1 MPFVLSQVEKFAQNL
16 ASRKSGSMPDRFD
29 ASRPRRATLAAV
41 AERAGVSIATA
52 SRALTGR
59 GDLAADTRR
68 RVHAAA
74 REVGYVREPSVGGR
88 PIGSARL
95 MDLVLGGY
103 GDDYSAEV
111 TAGARSAAADAGYD
125 LVLTEERDLPDDDWP
140 LRIRRRGSAGVVL
153 GLISPTASQLSVLAE
168 ASIPVVLMD
177 PRSDDPRGLT
187 SVRTTDHEGGR
198 AAAFH
203 LTGRGATRFAALL
216 GRPRYR
222 YGRTRYAG
230 FREGLG
236 TAAPGAGITV
246 VQSAWGTTAAR
257 DAMIPL
263 LRTLDPGERLGV
275 FACSDEL
282 AAGVYAAAAATGRRI
297 PEDVLVVGFDDLRG
311 ARWLSPALTTVR
323 QPIREMAGAAVAAL
337 AGSAVGHELS
347 ATPIVLPTRLIV
359 RDST

>member
-1 MPFVLSQVEKFAQNL
+1 
-16 ASRKSGSMPDRFD
+16 MPDHAD
-29 ASRPRRATLAAV
+29 TARPRRATLAAV
-41 AERAGVSIATA
+41 ADAAGVSVATA
-52 SRALTGR
+52 SRALAGR
-59 GDLAADTRR
+59 GDLAAATRR

-74 REVGYVREPSVGGR
+74 RDVGYVREPSAGGR
-88 PIGSARL
+88 PPGSARL
-95 MDLVLGGY
+95 MDLVLGAY
-103 GDDYSAEV
+103 GDDYSDEV

-153 GLISPTASQLSVLAE
+153 GLISPTASQLGVLAD

-198 AAAFH
+198 SAALH
-203 LTGRGATRFAALL
+203 LTGRGATRFAVLL

-230 FREGLG
+230 FREALG
-236 TAAPGAGITV
+236 EARPGVGITLI
-246 VQSAWGTTAAR
+246 QSGWSTAAAR
-257 DAMIPL
+257 DSMIPA
-263 LRTLDPGERLGV
+263 LRGLRPGERLGV
-275 FACSDEL
+275 FACTDEL
-282 AAGVYAAAAATGRRI
+282 AAGVYAAAAATARRI
-297 PEDVLVVGFDDLRG
+297 PEDVLVVGFDDLRA

-323 QPIREMAGAAVAAL
+323 QPIREMAGAAVSAL
-337 AGSAVGHELS
+337 ADAARADELPRE
-347 ATPIVLPTRLIV
+347 PIVLPTRLIV

>member
-1 MPFVLSQVEKFAQNL
+1 
-16 ASRKSGSMPDRFD
+16 MPDPRDD
-29 ASRPRRATLAAV
+29 APPRRATLAVV
-41 AERAGVSIATA
+41 AEAAGVSIATA

-59 GDLAADTRR
+59 GDLAAATRR
-68 RVHAAA
+68 RVHVAA
-74 REVGYVREPSVGGR
+74 RDVGYAREPSVGGR
-88 PIGSARL
+88 PLGSARL

-103 GDDYSAEV
+103 GDDYSDEV

-153 GLISPTASQLSVLAE
+153 GLISPTASQLKVLAD

-177 PRSDDPRGLT
+177 PRSDDSRGLT
-187 SVRTTDHEGGR
+187 SVHTTDHDGGR
-198 AAAFH
+198 AAATH
-203 LTGRGATRFAALL
+203 LVDRGATRFAALL

-230 FREGLG
+230 FRERLG
-236 TAAPGAGITV
+236 EAAPSADIAL
-246 VQSAWGTTAAR
+246 VQSPWRTAAAR

-263 LRTLDPGERLGV
+263 LRALGPGERLGV

-282 AAGVYAAAAATGRRI
+282 AAGVHAAAAATGRRI
-297 PEDVLVVGFDDLRG
+297 PDDVLVVGFDDLRG
-311 ARWLSPALTTVR
+311 ARWLTPALTTVR

-337 AGSAVGHELS
+337 ADAAGGGELPG
-347 ATPIVLPTRLIV
+347 APIVLPTRLIV

>member
-1 MPFVLSQVEKFAQNL
+1 MPFDDFDVEKFAQNL
-16 ASRKSGSMPDRFD
+16 ASRKGGSMPDHPD
-29 ASRPRRATLAAV
+29 AARPRRATLAAV
-41 AERAGVSIATA
+41 ADAAGVSVATA

-59 GDLAADTRR
+59 GDLAAATRR

-74 REVGYVREPSVGGR
+74 QEVGYVREPSAGGR
-88 PIGSARL
+88 PTRSARL
-95 MDLVLGGY
+95 LDLVLGAY
-103 GDDYSAEV
+103 GDDYSDEV

-125 LVLTEERDLPDDDWP
+125 LVLTEERDHPDDDWP

-153 GLISPTASQLSVLAE
+153 GLISPTTSQLGTLAD

-198 AAAFH
+198 AAAAH
-203 LTGRGATRFAALL
+203 LVERGATSFAVLL

-222 YGRTRYAG
+222 YGRTRHAG
-230 FREGLG
+230 FREGMG
-236 TAAPGAGITV
+236 EAAPGAGITV
-246 VQSAWGTTAAR
+246 VQSAWRTAAAR

-263 LRTLDPGERLGV
+263 LRAVGPGERLGV

-282 AAGVYAAAAATGRRI
+282 AAGVYAAAAATGRGI
-297 PEDVLVVGFDDLRG
+297 PDDVLVVGFDDLRG
-311 ARWLSPALTTVR
+311 ARWLSPGLTTVR
-323 QPIREMAGAAVAAL
+323 QPIREMAGAAVTTL
-337 AGSAVGHELS
+337 AGAARGDELS

-359 RDST
+359 RGST